1 VRRAGSVLNKLGLL
15 VALSLVAGLL
25 VAGVALPVVGGVGV
39 AVKAT
44 NDALAALPTSLDEPP
59 LAQHSLLRAADGS
72 IIATLAGAEDRV
84 IVPMSQI
91 PNDMQAAIV
100 AIEDNRF
107 YEHSGVDI
115 RGLLRA
121 VRTNA
126 DTGGF
131 SQGASTITQ
140 QYVKLVLLEQA
151 GKNKADQQA
160 ATEKSIS
167 RKLREARYAI
177 ALEKK
182 LTKAQILERYL
193 NIAYFGEGVYGVG
206 TAAQHYFQVPVEK
219 LTLAQS
225 ALLAGLVNNPSGFDP
240 IAHPRAAA
248 DRRNLVLDALDRY
261 GFLPHAQIA
270 AALRAPLGAHPIQKA
285 TDPCAVSRAPFFCA
299 SVLRQLLADPKLGPT
314 ASDRRQAVY
323 EGGLSIT
330 TTWDPRVEAAVDD
343 TLHAALP
350 NDIAPVAGVV
360 VMEPGT
366 GKVLAIGQNRA
377 YGVGKGQTTEVYPS
391 IRGEQ
396 VGSTFKAIT
405 LAAALDAGLPLNTT
419 FDSPACYIPPFPIKG
434 KETGGSCP
442 LGISNAGDSESG
454 QFNMVNGSWYSVN
467 TYFVQLELAVGIPK
481 VAQMA
486 KRLGIHN
493 KDLDKVGTRD
503 VSTTLGAPG
512 GTSLS
517 VLDMAT
523 AYATIA
529 AHGRECQPMTVS
541 AITTLKGQPVDF
553 SQPEPCQQVVDPAV
567 ADTVTSILQGV
578 LNQPLATA
586 FGKGLDRPAAG
597 KTGTLDNSKGA
608 WFVGYVPQY
617 VTAIGL
623 WNPKAPNSPLVP
635 LCASGIGCFSQH
647 LYGGDIPAPLWHQI
661 MTKLVQGVPVVDFA
675 RPQQGNV
682 AAALPPVPTDV
693 PTTLPPF
700 GSGLPTGGVPGV
712 TLPPFGVGL
721 PTTAVTLPPFGI
733 GTAPSATSRPP
744 ASPPPTPGPPP
755 KKPTPGPP
763 PKK

>member
-1 VRRAGSVLNKLGLL
+1 MHQVGLL
-15 VALSLVAGLL
+15 AALSLIAGLL
-25 VAGVALPVVGGVGV
+25 VAGLALPVVGGIGV
-39 AVKAT
+39 AAKAT
-44 NDALAALPTSLDEPP
+44 NDALVALPTALDEPP

-72 IIATLAGAEDRV
+72 VIATLAGAEDRV
-84 IVPMSQI
+84 IVPLSQI
-91 PNDMQAAIV
+91 PNDMQASIV

-151 GKNKADQQA
+151 GKNKINQQA

-206 TAAQHYFQVPVEK
+206 TAAQHYFQVPVNK
-219 LTLAQS
+219 LTLAQA

-240 IAHPRAAA
+240 VAHPKAAT

-261 GFLPHAQIA
+261 GFLPHARIA
-270 AALRAPLGAHPIQKA
+270 AARTQPLGVHPVQKA

-314 ASDRRQAVY
+314 AADRRHAVY

-330 TTWDPRVEAAVDD
+330 TTWDPRIQAAVND
-343 TLHAALP
+343 TLKAALP
-350 NDIAPVAGVV
+350 NDIAPVAGVI

-366 GKVLAIGQNRA
+366 GKVLAIGQNRT
-377 YGVGKGQTTEVYPS
+377 YGVGKGQTTEVYPT
-391 IRGEQ
+391 IRAEQ

-405 LAAALDAGLPLNTT
+405 LAAALDAGLPLDTT
-419 FDSPACYIPPFPIKG
+419 FNSPACFIPPFPING
-434 KETGGSCP
+434 KAAGGSCP

-454 QFNMVNGSWYSVN
+454 LFNMVNGTWNSVN
-467 TYFVQLELAVGIPK
+467 TYFVQLELQVGIPK

-486 KRLGIHN
+486 QRLGIHN
-493 KDLDKVGTRD
+493 DNLNKVGPHD
-503 VSTTLGAPG
+503 LSTTLGAPA
-512 GTSLS
+512 GTALS

-523 AYATIA
+523 AYATLA

-541 AITTLKGQPVDF
+541 SITTLKGEPVDF
-553 SQPEPCQQVVDPAV
+553 TQAEPCQQVVDPSI

-623 WNPKAPNSPLVP
+623 WNPKAPNNTLVP
-635 LCASGIGCFSQH
+635 ICANGIGCFSQH
-647 LYGGDIPAPLWHQI
+647 LYGGDIPAPLWHDM
-661 MTKLVQGVPVVDFA
+661 MTKILQGVPVVDFA
-675 RPQQGNV
+675 RPQQANI
-682 AAALPPVPTDV
+682 APP
-693 PTTLPPF
+693 
-700 GSGLPTGGVPGV
+700 
-712 TLPPFGVGL
+712 
-721 PTTAVTLPPFGI
+721 
-733 GTAPSATSRPP
+733 
-744 ASPPPTPGPPP
+744 PPPTPPATPSTPPPATPGGPTTGPPLPPGATGTPPATPPEPGPPP
-755 KKPTPGPP
+755 KK
-763 PKK
+763 